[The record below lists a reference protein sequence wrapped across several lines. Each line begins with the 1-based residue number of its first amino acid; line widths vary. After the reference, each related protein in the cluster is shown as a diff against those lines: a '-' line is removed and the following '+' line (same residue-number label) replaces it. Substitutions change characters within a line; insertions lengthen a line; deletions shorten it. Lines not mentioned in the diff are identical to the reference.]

1 MNHNLAQ
8 SPLKLKQTGQTTTHT
23 TTSSNANPVT
33 GTPLLLLQ
41 PQLTQQHIFSLPKE
55 SYVNMFQEI
64 NRYANTI
71 NQKYL
76 IDSGG
81 VSTSQLRRK
90 HHFMVMLMSL
100 KYKFQLF
107 ITNLL
112 NYKQLANWLEYLS
125 KEKTILKTFYDLP
138 SVTSQPPPPHY
149 YNQSHLLQA
158 CKNGGGVDS
167 GMGADNFMSSSNSS
181 LLNTSSTMNNAWVIG
196 VFLFHLFSPRLI
208 FDELE

>member
-8 SPLKLKQTGQTTTHT
+8 SPLQLLKQTGQSSANTN
-23 TTSSNANPVT
+23 TSSNAANNGVI
-33 GTPLLLLQ
+33 LLQ
-41 PQLTQQHIFSLPKE
+41 PQLAQQHVFSLPKE

-125 KEKTILKTFYDLP
+125 KERTILKTFYDLP
-138 SVTSQPPPPHY
+138 GAFQSPNSQY
-149 YNQSHLLQA
+149 SQSHLLQA

-181 LLNTSSTMNNAWVIG
+181 LLNTSSSMNNVWVSWSFFFYFISSSSR
-196 VFLFHLFSPRLI
+196 SPE
-208 FDELE
+208 F

>member
-8 SPLKLKQTGQTTTHT
+8 SPLQQKQSNNQHT
-23 TTSSNANPVT
+23 ANSIAVP
-33 GTPLLLLQ
+33 LLLQ
-41 PQLTQQHIFSLPKE
+41 PQLSQQHIFSLPKE

-125 KEKTILKTFYDLP
+125 KDKNILKTFYDLSLP
-138 SVTSQPPPPHY
+138 
-149 YNQSHLLQA
+149 QSHLQA
-158 CKNGGGVDS
+158 CKSENGVDS
-167 GMGADNFMSSSNSS
+167 GMGAENFMSSSNSS
-181 LLNTSSTMNNAWVIG
+181 LLNASSSINHAWVIKN
-196 VFLFHLFSPRLI
+196 
-208 FDELE
+208 

>member
-8 SPLKLKQTGQTTTHT
+8 SPLQQKQLGHHATNST
-23 TTSSNANPVT
+23 ANVP
-33 GTPLLLLQ
+33 LLLQ
-41 PQLTQQHIFSLPKE
+41 PQLSQQHIFSLPKE

-100 KYKFQLF
+100 KFKFQLF
-107 ITNLL
+107 VTNLL

-125 KEKTILKTFYDLP
+125 KDKTILKTFYDLP
-138 SVTSQPPPPHY
+138 PTYGHF
-149 YNQSHLLQA
+149 HA
-158 CKNGGGVDS
+158 CKNGVDS

-181 LLNTSSTMNNAWVIG
+181 LLNTSSSTNHAWVI
-196 VFLFHLFSPRLI
+196 FFQSYLRLRPCLNFCSKNFSICKCIFIIHL
-208 FDELE
+208 